1 MRYLNKEQILLLHDY
16 LLQRFGGAL
25 GLRDEGLFESALY
38 NPQQT
43 FASQD
48 LYPHIEDKAAALI
61 YSIIQNHPFS
71 DGNKRTT
78 ALALFVFLDIN
89 GFEINLSNRE
99 LVDLMVDIA
108 SGKIG
113 QEQLASYIKSQLHK
127 K

>member
-25 GLRDEGLFESALY
+25 GLRDEGLLESALY
-38 NPQQT
+38 NLQQT

-48 LYPHIEDKAAALI
+48 LYPHIEDKAAAFI

-113 QEQLASYIKSQLHK
+113 QEQLASYIKSQLYK